1 MAKELTMSL
10 KYKINMKSM
19 FTEHNANVFN
29 PDNTEIIKQA
39 KKKNVG
45 GNGRK
50 SSVFRR
56 KVGEKK

>member
-39 KKKNVG
+39 KKKCG
-45 GNGRK
+45 WEW
-50 SSVFRR
+50 
-56 KVGEKK
+56 EKEQCISQESR

>member
-10 KYKINMKSM
+10 RYKINMKSM

-39 KKKNVG
+39 KKNVG

>member
-1 MAKELTMSL
+1 MSL

-39 KKKNVG
+39 KKKMWVG
-45 GNGRK
+45 M
-50 SSVFRR
+50 
-56 KVGEKK
+56 GERAVYFAGK